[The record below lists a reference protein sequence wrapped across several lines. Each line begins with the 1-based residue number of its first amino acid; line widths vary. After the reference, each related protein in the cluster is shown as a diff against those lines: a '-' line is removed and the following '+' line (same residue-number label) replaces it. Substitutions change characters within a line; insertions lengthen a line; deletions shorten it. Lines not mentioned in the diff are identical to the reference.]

1 MFGARLLLCGCVL
14 SLACGDEWPASDD
27 VHITEPRPGGQFSRG
42 SNLEIRWKSRKGK
55 VGKKVQLYLYR
66 GSNFFKGIAA
76 NANNNGDFSWFIPP
90 DVRRAARCCAAARRS
105 PLRSLARPTDRADA
119 PPSAAVQF
127 RPYDYYKVA
136 IAFVPAG
143 GSGLNHEFAYSQF
156 FSIVQP
162 TEPPTPSPTPS
173 PTPAPSAAAAAGQQ
187 GAAASGTSDP
197 EQSALA
203 ALQRFMHNQQERTTA
218 VAGLAGL
225 VVAFSFCSVLRML
238 SANREKQQ
246 KEEDGAELAAV
257 GEQYGLIA
265 QQQNFNAYQV
275 GSAGATT
282 DV

>member
-1 MFGARLLLCGCVL
+1 MCV
-14 SLACGDEWPASDD
+14 A
-27 VHITEPRPGGQFSRG
+27 Q
-42 SNLEIRWKSRKGK
+42 
-55 VGKKVQLYLYR
+55 
-66 GSNFFKGIAA
+66 
-76 NANNNGDFSWFIPP
+76 
-90 DVRRAARCCAAARRS
+90 RAAALPRCRPPISAALA
-105 PLRSLARPTDRADA
+105 RSLAHRADA

-162 TEPPTPSPTPS
+162 TEPPTPSPTP
-173 PTPAPSAAAAAGQQ
+173 APSAAAVAGQQ

-238 SANREKQQ
+238 STNREKQQ
-246 KEEDGAELAAV
+246 QEEDGAELAAV

-275 GSAGATT
+275 GGAGATT